1 MLCFLCC
8 LVVLVA
14 DLLGLRLVWFGLVW
28 DGLVGCWFGGWFTFG
43 GFVVLISFVVELGVG
58 LG

>member
-28 DGLVGCWFGGWFTFG
+28 NGLVVVGLVDGLRL
-43 GFVVLISFVVELGVG
+43 VVLLC
-58 LG
+58 